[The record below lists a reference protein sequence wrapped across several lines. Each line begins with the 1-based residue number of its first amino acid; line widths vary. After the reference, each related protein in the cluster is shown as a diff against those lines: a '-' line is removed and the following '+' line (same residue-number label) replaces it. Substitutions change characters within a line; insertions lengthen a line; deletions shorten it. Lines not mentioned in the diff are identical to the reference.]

1 MKCRVTALL
10 AVVLAV
16 SIGTTAWAN
25 DELIAKQT
33 IERLQQQKQQ
43 SQLEEFNIG
52 IQVDQGTVTVMGT
65 VQEPAHAI
73 LALEVVRRVPGVKLV
88 VNDLFI
94 QTASQTG
101 DGADQAPR
109 TKSLIVSAPNALIPA
124 DSTPSVQPAGLVPNA
139 PASAPQ
145 ETTTGPKTTAEKTP
159 ALETPALETAAL
171 ETAALETAALETAAT
186 ATQTS
191 ETPTAKTPEIPATS
205 GTPTAPLTT
214 PEPPLAQ
221 PTPPQP
227 EQALA
232 LRAPATPETTAKA
245 APIAEPQQL
254 QQVTTPQSLNAKA
267 TPRGQMPLAFARA
280 GAQPVNYH
288 GNAGYTVPRG
298 GETYYA
304 ARSHANNGQTRYTGV
319 SYSGQP
325 VPMNATSTVGYGHGS
340 YDNPQMPGYAWPSY
354 ASYPNYA
361 AVTYPH
367 QYSPTAWPY
376 IGPFY
381 PYPQVPLGWRKVTLE
396 WDDGWWFLDFK
407 SK

>member
-33 IERLQQQKQQ
+33 IERLQRQKQQ

-101 DGADQAPR
+101 DGADEAPR

-145 ETTTGPKTTAEKTP
+145 ETTTGPKTPAEKTSTTETAALETP

-171 ETAALETAALETAAT
+171 ETPAT
-186 ATQTS
+186 ATSTS
-191 ETPTAKTPEIPATS
+191 ETPA
-205 GTPTAPLTT
+205 APLTT
-214 PEPPLAQ
+214 PEPPLSQ

-232 LRAPATPETTAKA
+232 LEAPATPETTAKA

-254 QQVTTPQSLNAKA
+254 QQVTTPQSLNAEA
-267 TPRGQMPLAFARA
+267 TPKRQMPLAFARA

-288 GNAGYTVPRG
+288 GNAGYTDPRG